1 MSLVNVKVERDAAR
15 LLYAWESEF
24 TDSILKTAKE
34 LAVRDGSLCI
44 GSAHLESA
52 RTIVIENMRS
62 SETTSPV
69 ELKAA

>member
-15 LLYAWESEF
+15 LLYMWESDF
-24 TDSILKTAKE
+24 TDNILRTAKE

-44 GSAHLESA
+44 DSKHLKSA
-52 RTIVIENMRS
+52 RTIIIENMRLSENIS
-62 SETTSPV
+62 SV